1 MRPETDQTNP
11 EGPSFRAT
19 VNGDVAVTTE
29 RAAEPARKPAHAA
42 PSGPQRKPEDVPG
55 RLGSTPSAHP
65 EIHLFEPSG
74 YAGVFQHAC
83 RLGQLLGQSGRR
95 VVLHTGHEHEEVRI
109 EGVDLCPCSWWPRH
123 RDVGARRS
131 GAIAR
136 RFVSRTLPHLHAAVP
151 PGAVL
156 HVEGIAAAGALTL
169 LALSVARFRDRLV
182 IYSPHDTFSR
192 RGRVDGAL
200 LRLALRVP
208 HAIIVYSDADVEVLR
223 RRGLEAYCSPLVQLV
238 PEASDDERLKWRY
251 EWRAGSDV
259 SVVLFAGCIRPEKR
273 LDVLIESARHWPAN
287 RRLAVVGEDRGGW
300 AHCAELAEAYGVDV
314 AARVEFLELAE
325 FAAAIS
331 AADLVVLPYDKASQS
346 GVLAVAR
353 QLGTPTAA
361 ANVGGLRELASQ
373 TFEAGDPHDLNRAID
388 AQLACA
394 VAPDPS
400 LDENLAITVH
410 LLAYGQSA

>member
-1 MRPETDQTNP
+1 MRPESAPTTP
-11 EGPSFRAT
+11 KGP
-19 VNGDVAVTTE
+19 
-29 RAAEPARKPAHAA
+29 PP
-42 PSGPQRKPEDVPG
+42 
-55 RLGSTPSAHP
+55 P

-83 RLGQLLGQSGRR
+83 RLGELLGRSGRR
-95 VVLHTGHEHEEVRI
+95 VVLHTGHEHETVRLD
-109 EGVDLCPCSWWPRH
+109 GVELCPCSWWPRH
-123 RDVGARRS
+123 RDGGARRS
-131 GAIAR
+131 AAIAGR
-136 RFVSRTLPHLHAAVP
+136 YVTRTLPHLHSAVP

-169 LALSVARFRDRLV
+169 LALGVARLRGRTAV
-182 IYSPHDTFSR
+182 YSPHDTFSR

-208 HAIIVYSDADVEVLR
+208 HALIVYSQADVEVLR
-223 RRGLEAYCSPLVQLV
+223 RRGLHARRSPLVQLV
-238 PEASDDERLKWRY
+238 PHASKEQRLA
-251 EWRAGSDV
+251 WRAAWGAGPDT

-300 AHCAELAEAYGVDV
+300 ARCAELARTYGVDV
-314 AARVEFLELAE
+314 AARVDFLDLPE

-373 TFEAGDPHDLNRAID
+373 TFAPGDPHDLNRAID
-388 AQLACA
+388 AQLASGT
-394 VAPDPS
+394 APDPS
-400 LDENLAITVH
+400 LDENQAVTVH
-410 LLAYGQSA
+410 LLAYGQPA

>member
-1 MRPETDQTNP
+1 MPE
-11 EGPSFRAT
+11 
-19 VNGDVAVTTE
+19 
-29 RAAEPARKPAHAA
+29 H
-42 PSGPQRKPEDVPG
+42 VPG
-55 RLGSTPSAHP
+55 REGSVPFARP

-83 RLGQLLGQSGRR
+83 RLGQLLGESGRR
-95 VVLHTGHEHEEVRI
+95 VVLHTGHEHEEVLI
-109 EGVDLCPCSWWPRH
+109 EGVDLCPCSWWPRDRRTGAH
-123 RDVGARRS
+123 RP

-136 RFVSRTLPHLHAAVP
+136 RFVRRTLPHLHDAVP

-156 HVEGIAAAGALTL
+156 HVQGIAAAGALTL
-169 LALSVARFRDRLV
+169 LALSVGRFRDRRV
-182 IYSPHDTFSR
+182 VYSPHDTFSR

-208 HAIIVYSDADVEVLR
+208 HAVIVYSHADVEVLR
-223 RRGLEAYCSPLVQLV
+223 RRGVEAHSSPLVQLV
-238 PEASDDERLKWRY
+238 PEASDDERLAWRKA
-251 EWRAGSDV
+251 WQAGADV

-300 AHCAELAEAYGVDV
+300 AHCAGLAQVYGVDI
-314 AARVEFLELAE
+314 AARVGFLELAE

-353 QLGTPTAA
+353 QLRTPTVA

-373 TFEAGDPHDLNRAID
+373 TFRAGDPHDLNRAVD

-394 VAPDPS
+394 AAPDPS
-400 LDENLAITVH
+400 LDEDLAVTMH
-410 LLAYGQSA
+410 LLVYGQPA

>member
-1 MRPETDQTNP
+1 M
-11 EGPSFRAT
+11 
-19 VNGDVAVTTE
+19 
-29 RAAEPARKPAHAA
+29 
-42 PSGPQRKPEDVPG
+42 
-55 RLGSTPSAHP
+55 
-65 EIHLFEPSG
+65 
-74 YAGVFQHAC
+74 
-83 RLGQLLGQSGRR
+83 
-95 VVLHTGHEHEEVRI
+95 VLHTGHEHEDVRI
-109 EGVDLCPCSWWPRH
+109 EGVELCPCSWWPR
-123 RDVGARRS
+123 RGDGAHHS

-136 RFVSRTLPHLHAAVP
+136 RFVSRTLPHLHTAVP
-151 PGAVL
+151 RGAVL

-169 LALSVARFRDRLV
+169 LALSVARLRDRQV

-208 HAIIVYSDADVEVLR
+208 HAIMVYSRADVEVLR
-223 RRGLEAYCSPLVQLV
+223 RRGLDAYCSPLVQLV
-238 PEASDDERLKWRY
+238 PEPSDDERLQWRDA
-251 EWRAGSDV
+251 WRAGSDV

-273 LDVLIESARHWPAN
+273 LDVLVEIARHWPRN

-300 AHCAELAEAYGVDV
+300 PHCAELAKTYGVDV
-314 AARVEFLELAE
+314 AAHVEFIELAR

-353 QLGTPTAA
+353 QLGTPTVA

-373 TFEAGDPHDLNRAID
+373 TFEAGDAHDLNRAID

-394 VAPDPS
+394 VAPDPA
-400 LDENLAITVH
+400 LDENLAVREH
-410 LLAYGQSA
+410 LLAYGVA

>member
-1 MRPETDQTNP
+1 MRPEPDRITSV
-11 EGPSFRAT
+11 G
-19 VNGDVAVTTE
+19 
-29 RAAEPARKPAHAA
+29 
-42 PSGPQRKPEDVPG
+42 
-55 RLGSTPSAHP
+55 P

-83 RLGQLLGQSGRR
+83 RLGELLARSGRH
-95 VVLHTGHEHEEVRI
+95 VVLHTGHEHEEVRVK
-109 EGVDLCPCSWWPRH
+109 GVGLCPCSWWPRD
-123 RDVGARRS
+123 RDAGARRS
-131 GAIAR
+131 AAIAR
-136 RFVSRTLPHLHAAVP
+136 RFASRTLPHLHSAVP
-151 PGAVL
+151 RGAVL

-169 LALSVARFRDRLV
+169 LALGVGRLRDRLV
-182 IYSPHDTFSR
+182 VYSPHDTFSR

-208 HAIIVYSDADVEVLR
+208 HTIMVYSQADVEVLR
-223 RRGLEAYCSPLVQLV
+223 RRGLEAHCSPLVQLV
-238 PEASDDERLKWRY
+238 PDTSEEERREWRSA
-251 EWRAGSDV
+251 WRAGSDT

-273 LDVLIESARHWPAN
+273 LDVLIESARHWPAD

-300 AHCAELAEAYGVDV
+300 AHCAELAKEYGVDV
-314 AARVEFLELAE
+314 AARVEFLGLEE

-373 TFEAGDPHDLNRAID
+373 TFEPGDPRDLNRAID
-388 AQLACA
+388 AQLADGES
-394 VAPDPS
+394 PDPAF
-400 LDENLAITVH
+400 DENRAVDVH
-410 LLAYGQSA
+410 LLAYRRPA

>member
-1 MRPETDQTNP
+1 MRREPKRTDT
-11 EGPSFRAT
+11 EGPSRRAT
-19 VNGDVAVTTE
+19 MTEATASTTGTA
-29 RAAEPARKPAHAA
+29 RQAAGA
-42 PSGPQRKPEDVPG
+42 G
-55 RLGSTPSAHP
+55 PSARP

-83 RLGQLLGQSGRR
+83 CLGQLLGRSGRR

-123 RDVGARRS
+123 GQAGARRS

-156 HVEGIAAAGALTL
+156 HVQGIAAAGALTL
-169 LALSVARFRDRLV
+169 LALGVGRFQDRLV

-208 HAIIVYSDADVEVLR
+208 HAIIVYSQADVEVLR
-223 RRGLEAYCSPLVQLV
+223 RRGLKAHCSPLVQIV
-238 PEASDDERLKWRY
+238 PETSDDARLRWRHA
-251 EWRAGSDV
+251 WGAGPDV

-273 LDVLIESARHWPAN
+273 LDVLIEGARHWPAN

-300 AHCAELAEAYGVDV
+300 APCAELAKAYGVDV
-314 AARVEFLELAE
+314 AARVEFLELPE
-325 FAAAIS
+325 FTAAIA

-373 TFEAGDPHDLNRAID
+373 TFAAGDPHDLNRAID
-388 AQLACA
+388 AQLARA

-400 LDENLAITVH
+400 LDENRAVEVH
-410 LLAYGQSA
+410 LLAYGRPT